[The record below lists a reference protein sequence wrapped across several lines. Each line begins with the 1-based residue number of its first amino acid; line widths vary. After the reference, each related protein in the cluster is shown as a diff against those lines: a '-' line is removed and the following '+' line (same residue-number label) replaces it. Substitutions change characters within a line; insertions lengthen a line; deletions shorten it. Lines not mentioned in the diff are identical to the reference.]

1 MSGSL
6 MTASAWKFSF
16 FAAALASAGLATE
29 PAVPA
34 TREAAATVVIFN
46 TRDPESRQ
54 LADYYAE
61 RRGIPAANLIGLD
74 CPLDEEISRE
84 DYAAKIERPLREVF
98 ESKGWWTVR
107 DGPGGRREVAA
118 SRMRFVALIRGIP
131 LKIKTTVQPPSP
143 EATPP
148 PRPNGGDPIGGHDE
162 AAVDSEIAALGAF
175 SGDPFGLLSNPYF
188 RRFSPVLDT
197 PSIAGLL
204 LVARLDAPTAET
216 VRRMI
221 DESLLAERIGLFGW
235 AYIDRRSIPESGYR
249 AGDDW
254 LRGAA
259 QDCWNHGIPVIL
271 DNQPATFPAGFAVTA
286 AALYYGWYDWSAGGA
301 MTAPQFMPGAVAV
314 HIHSFSA
321 HTLRD
326 ANANWAAPLVSRGAA
341 ATMGNVYEPYLDL
354 TPHLDVFNERLLQG
368 FTFAE
373 SAWMSVKGLS
383 WMTTMVGDP
392 LYRPFADFTAVGWQ
406 REPDAAAEPWIAL
419 GAQLRKGARSGLTQ
433 TLYLARLARENP
445 TGLNYEA
452 LGMLQSFLGEP
463 REGLK
468 SLKESG
474 GLYRDPGEA
483 FRTVIE
489 RVRILQGLGDKK
501 EALALIA
508 RTAQQPQPPERAAL
522 LKSIR
527 DEIAPPPAPIPSAS
541 PKKP

>member
-1 MSGSL
+1 
-6 MTASAWKFSF
+6 
-16 FAAALASAGLATE
+16 
-29 PAVPA
+29 
-34 TREAAATVVIFN
+34 
-46 TRDPESRQ
+46 
-54 LADYYAE
+54 
-61 RRGIPAANLIGLD
+61 
-74 CPLDEEISRE
+74 LDEEISRE
-84 DYAAKIERPLREVF
+84 DYTATIERPLRQVF
-98 ESKGWWTVR
+98 ERKGWWTLR
-107 DGPGGRREVAA
+107 DGPGGRREVTA
-118 SRMRFVALIRGIP
+118 SRVRFAALMRGIP
-131 LKIKTTVQPPSP
+131 LKIKTTIQPPSP

-148 PRPNGGDPIGGHDE
+148 PRPNGGDPVRGHDE
-162 AAVDSEIAALGAF
+162 AAVDSELAALGAF
-175 SGDPFGLLSNPYF
+175 AEDPFGLLPNPYF
-188 RRFSPVLDT
+188 RRFSPALDSST
-197 PSIAGLL
+197 TAGLL
-204 LVARLDAPTAET
+204 LVARLDAPTAEI

-254 LRGAA
+254 LRRAA
-259 QDCWNHGIPVIL
+259 EDCWNHGMPVIL
-271 DNQPATFPAGFAVTA
+271 DNQPATLPAGFAVTA
-286 AALYYGWYDWSAGGA
+286 AALYYGWYDWGAGGA
-301 MTAPQFMPGAVAV
+301 MTAPQFVPGAVAV

-354 TPHLDVFNERLLQG
+354 TPHLDVFNERLLGG

-392 LYRPFADFTAVGWQ
+392 LYRPFADFTSVGWQ
-406 REPDAAAEPWIAL
+406 QQPDAAAEPWIAL
-419 GAQLRKGARSGLTQ
+419 GTQLRKGSRSGLTQ
-433 TLYLARLARENP
+433 ALYLARLARENP

-463 REGLK
+463 REGVK
-468 SLKESG
+468 SLAEAA
-474 GLYRDPGEA
+474 GLYRDPAEA

-501 EALALIA
+501 EALALID
-508 RTAQQPQPPERAAL
+508 RTSRRPQPPERAAL

-527 DEIAPPPAPIPSAS
+527 DELAPPPAPPATSS